1 MAWFDFVCAADTHGE
16 IIDADYSKYILKFV
30 EDVKP
35 KKRFHLGDVFDLK
48 PLRAGAHAEDRASS
62 LKDDISAGLRF
73 LRAFKPHVLT
83 WGNHDHRLKVMA
95 SSMREGLEF
104 DYARQLKA
112 QIDNEIKAM
121 RCKATTYDVEK
132 NWHEFAPG
140 RLIGHGFASSLYVAK
155 VNCVHFG
162 STITGHVHAFDYHK
176 MDNLAGAESY
186 VSGCGCK
193 IAQDYNRTHRRR
205 LKHEVGFL
213 YGAANDKTGDWQ
225 VWQVKRTKDKK
236 WLNPIL
242 QKK

>member
-16 IIDADYSKYILKFV
+16 IIDANYSKYILKFV

-73 LRAFKPHVLT
+73 LRAFKTH
-83 WGNHDHRLKVMA
+83 
-95 SSMREGLEF
+95 
-104 DYARQLKA
+104 
-112 QIDNEIKAM
+112 
-121 RCKATTYDVEK
+121 VEK

-242 QKK
+242 LKK

>member
-1 MAWFDFVCAADTHGE
+1 MAWFDFVCASDTHGE

-83 WGNHDHRLKVMA
+83 WGNHDHRLELMA

-112 QIDNEIKAM
+112 GAADWPRFYQ
-121 RCKATTYDVEK
+121 
-132 NWHEFAPG
+132 FALCRPPVLHSFRIQYHRPRSFIRLSQDGQPG
-140 RLIGHGFASSLYVAK
+140 R
-155 VNCVHFG
+155 
-162 STITGHVHAFDYHK
+162 
-176 MDNLAGAESY
+176 
-186 VSGCGCK
+186 
-193 IAQDYNRTHRRR
+193 RRIICERMR
-205 LKHEVGFL
+205 L
-213 YGAANDKTGDWQ
+213 
-225 VWQVKRTKDKK
+225 
-236 WLNPIL
+236 
-242 QKK
+242 